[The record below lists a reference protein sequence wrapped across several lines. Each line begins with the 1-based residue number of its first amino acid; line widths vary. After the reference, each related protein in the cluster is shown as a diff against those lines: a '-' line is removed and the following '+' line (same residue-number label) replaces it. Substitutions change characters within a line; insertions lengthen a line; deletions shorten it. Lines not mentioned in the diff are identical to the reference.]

1 VTRKRY
7 LWTDESKKT
16 GINHILNHG
25 KSPRRDM
32 LSSAD
37 LVVSKMKTY
46 IPGATETLTGTGL
59 TATVNIVFVGP
70 IT

>member
-1 VTRKRY
+1 M
-7 LWTDESKKT
+7 WTDESKKI

-37 LVVSKMKTY
+37 ILLNKMKTY
-46 IPGATETLTGTGL
+46 IPGATETLTGTRL
-59 TATVNIVFVGP
+59 TATVKIIFVGP
-70 IT
+70 LT